1 MRGDQAP
8 FGWIQVFRLGLV
20 QMALGGIVVL
30 TTSTINRVM
39 VVELAL
45 PASLPGLL
53 VGWHYAVQMS
63 RPRWGHGADAG
74 GKRGRWIIGGMIA
87 LALGALAASASA
99 ALFSVTPVFGFVL
112 SVFAFTIIGGGV
124 GAAGTNLLA
133 LLAIRT
139 PPDRKAAAA
148 AIVWIMM
155 IVGFVLTTGIA
166 GGFLDPFS
174 MTRLIAVT
182 ATVGLVAVGVSAL
195 ALGDLADT
203 TRSGYS
209 VPPGATKP
217 DFWLTLK
224 DVWADRQTRLFTTF
238 IFVSMLAYSAQDLI
252 LEPFAGLLHGYTP
265 GESTRLASMQNM
277 GVLFGMITTA
287 IVATMA
293 GRSRAVFM
301 RKWALFGCAV
311 SALALSVLA
320 LGSLAPTAF
329 PLVTA
334 VFVLGI
340 GNGLFAVAAIGS
352 MMTLASAGGEGN
364 EGMRMGVWGASQ
376 AIAFALGGLAGATA
390 IDVVRVLTADI
401 GLSFA
406 IVFSAE
412 ALTFIIAGF
421 LGLRV
426 GATDADNR
434 AVPILP
440 AEQWTAE

>member
-1 MRGDQAP
+1 MSSGLVP
-8 FGWIQVFRLGLV
+8 FGWFQVFRLGLV

-74 GKRGRWIIGGMIA
+74 GRRGRWIIGGMIA
-87 LALGALAASASA
+87 LALGALAASGSA
-99 ALFSVTPVFGFVL
+99 ALFAFNPMLGIGAAVV
-112 SVFAFTIIGGGV
+112 AFTIIGGGV

-155 IVGFVLTTGIA
+155 IVGFVLTTGVA

-174 MTRLIAVT
+174 MGRLVTVTAVVGAIAV
-182 ATVGLVAVGVSAL
+182 LLSII
-195 ALGDLADT
+195 ALGDLAATSRGASDA
-203 TRSGYS
+203 
-209 VPPGATKP
+209 VPASAKP
-217 DFWLTLK
+217 DFWVTLK
-224 DVWADRQTRLFTTF
+224 EVWADRQTRLFTTF

-252 LEPFAGLLHGYTP
+252 LEPFAGLLHGYSP

-277 GVLFGMITTA
+277 GVLLGMITTA
-287 IVATMA
+287 IIATLV
-293 GRSRAVFM
+293 GRSRALFM

-311 SALALSVLA
+311 SAAALGVLA
-320 LGSLAPTAF
+320 MGSVATGDF
-329 PLVTA
+329 PLVGA
-334 VFVLGI
+334 VFTLGI

-352 MMTLASAGGEGN
+352 MMTLASAGGEGR

-376 AIAFALGGLAGATA
+376 AVAFALGGLAGATA
-390 IDVVRVLTADI
+390 IDLVRAGTADI

-406 IVFSAE
+406 VVFSAE
-412 ALTFIIAGF
+412 ALTFILAGL

-426 GATDADNR
+426 GTTDADHKSI
-434 AVPILP
+434 PILP